1 MTESFF
7 WMTWTQS
14 LLIPLLF
21 FFFIHFIVLGVCLW
35 KWKFNQGCSL
45 AGGLCNW
52 NRIFILNAS
61 FQIQAHLLSRKY
73 TNISWVYILTYYL
86 VDHKTSLCSIEKQL
100 NQIFFGVSFLGWY
113 SDSFISKVK
122 IILCLEVSVKLVVR
136 MLFSKGRNDFFL
148 LPVTM
153 CLKHSRCLIRICLT
167 YV

>member
-1 MTESFF
+1 MHLS
-7 WMTWTQS
+7 
-14 LLIPLLF
+14 
-21 FFFIHFIVLGVCLW
+21 
-35 KWKFNQGCSL
+35 KFKLTYQVGN
-45 AGGLCNW
+45 
-52 NRIFILNAS
+52 
-61 FQIQAHLLSRKY
+61 K

-122 IILCLEVSVKLVVR
+122 IIPCLEVSVKLVVR

-167 YV
+167 YVKWDRKILNNSVHWGYVIFTWEFIKFIFLNFKLSGFRIIKYWWFCYD